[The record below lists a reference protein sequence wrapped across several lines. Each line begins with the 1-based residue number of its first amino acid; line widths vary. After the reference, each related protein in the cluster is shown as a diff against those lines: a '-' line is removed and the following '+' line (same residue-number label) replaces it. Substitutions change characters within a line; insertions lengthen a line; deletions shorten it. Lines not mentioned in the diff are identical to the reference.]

1 VSTHKARILEKMGM
15 DSVADLVRYAM
26 AHKLSDARDA

>member
-26 AHKLSDARDA
+26 AHELGDSRDS